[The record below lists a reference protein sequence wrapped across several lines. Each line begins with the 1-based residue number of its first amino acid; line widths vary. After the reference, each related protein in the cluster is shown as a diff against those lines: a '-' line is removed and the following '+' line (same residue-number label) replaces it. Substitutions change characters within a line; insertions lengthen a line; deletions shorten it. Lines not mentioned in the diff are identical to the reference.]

1 MFKTKNTYYLAKG
14 ISKKTITATFPPS
27 LFKKTISCSLHIHI
41 LLHYRTKRSVEG
53 PRICSYSSLQCIP
66 SIKI

>member
-1 MFKTKNTYYLAKG
+1 MFKTKNTYYLAIR
-14 ISKKTITATFPPS
+14 ISKKTIRATFLPS
-27 LFKKTISCSLHIHI
+27 LFQKTISCSLHIHI
-41 LLHYRTKRSVEG
+41 LLHYRTKKSVEG